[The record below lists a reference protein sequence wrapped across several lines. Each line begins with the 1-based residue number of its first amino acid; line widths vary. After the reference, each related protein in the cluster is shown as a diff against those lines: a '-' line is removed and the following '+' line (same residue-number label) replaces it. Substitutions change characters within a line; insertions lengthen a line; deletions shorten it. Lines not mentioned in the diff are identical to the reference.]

1 MNVTLQAYRVLFE
14 QDGSVEGYMGTQLR
28 KVSARQISTPNQQTG
43 LGAVRWE
50 VVLEQTDGK
59 EKAYPVDSIANQ
71 PQWITKPDPAVGAKL
86 CAADIGAIIGAS
98 QSTGGSAVLDFTTNP
113 GYLTVYD
120 GATPY
125 KIPLLA

>member
-14 QDGSVEGYMGTQLR
+14 QEGNTEGFSGLELR
-28 KVSARQISTPNQQTG
+28 RVSARQVETPNQLKG

-50 VVLEQTDGK
+50 VVLELVTGK
-59 EKAYPVDSIANQ
+59 EKAYSIDAIENQ
-71 PQWITKPDPAVGAKL
+71 PQWITKPDPSEGAKL
-86 CAADIGAIIGAS
+86 CAKDIGAIIQAAQTS
-98 QSTGGSAVLDFTTNP
+98 GGSTVLDFTTNP

-125 KIPLLA
+125 KIPLLT